1 MKIALV
7 SVENSLK
14 MASILRGPIFDFN
27 SLFFQNSFLNTF
39 IE

>member
-14 MASILRGPIFDFN
+14 MAFILRGSIFDFN
-27 SLFFQNSFLNTF
+27 SLFF
-39 IE
+39 